1 MLEIEGKYITTSNYN
16 KFTKEII
23 DVTIK
28 RKELVYKND
37 IYNLAINFDLNTKL
51 NTWETKSDLKVE
63 QEKCQ
68 NCKHMI

>member
-37 IYNLAINFDLNTKL
+37 IYNLAINSDLNTRL
-51 NTWETKSDLKVE
+51 NT
-63 QEKCQ
+63 
-68 NCKHMI
+68 